1 MLAEK
6 ITGIENGVIW
16 NRLTPQIPRKNPVI
30 IPKSKS
36 PQSLIIEFPK
46 I

>member
-16 NRLTPQIPRKNPVI
+16 NRLTPQIPRKIPAI
-30 IPKSKS
+30 TPKSKS
-36 PQSLIIEFPK
+36 PQSLIIEFPN

>member
-16 NRLTPQIPRKNPVI
+16 NRLTPQIPRKTPVI